1 MKQRSTWLFP
11 DCQVLTVEVQLP
23 NLRSYFCFYSCN
35 YTGSQPLSHVVL
47 HPTNRMSFS
56 HLLVERGTD
65 QHDVTNPTEW
75 KSTCSTHSK
84 TDQHCRGKEVR
95 ENYLT
100 KRQDL
105 CFSSSILLS
114 TECFVFYCYEHDQL
128 VNHYQRHSFTLLNG
142 Q

>member
-56 HLLVERGTD
+56 HGLVERVSD
-65 QHDVTNPTEW
+65 QHDVTNPTDGE
-75 KSTCSTHSK
+75 KHLLNTQKNRLALQRFS
-84 TDQHCRGKEVR
+84 EVR
-95 ENYLT
+95 ENCLT

-105 CFSSSILLS
+105 CFSPSIYMQLS

-128 VNHYQRHSFTLLNG
+128 GNQH
-142 Q
+142 